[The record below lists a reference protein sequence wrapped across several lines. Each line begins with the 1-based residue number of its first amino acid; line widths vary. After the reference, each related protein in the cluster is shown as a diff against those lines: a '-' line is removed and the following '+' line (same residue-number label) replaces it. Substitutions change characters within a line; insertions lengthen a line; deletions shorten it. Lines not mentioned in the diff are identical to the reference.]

1 MNIKLIYISKN
12 KSNNIELL
20 VEDYEKKINH
30 FISYS
35 SIGLKNKNQK
45 TEKKLIQKS
54 ESVLILKNIKSND
67 LVILLDEKGKEFS
80 TLDFSK
86 FISNKMMNRTK
97 NIVFIIGGAYGF
109 SMEFKEKFE
118 LKIALSKFT
127 FSHDLARLF
136 LNRMT
141 NLIFLFLFMVF
152 CDSYKFI
159 NIFNLSSHFS
169 LLTCFLLLT
178 FFNLG
183 FGANFKSFFSFIFLL
198 ENNEFTLIWSF
209 K

>member
-20 VEDYEKKINH
+20 VADYEKKIKH
-30 FISYS
+30 FMSYS

-54 ESVLILKNIKSND
+54 ESDLILKNIKSDD
-67 LVILLDEKGKEFS
+67 LVILLDEKGKEF
-80 TLDFSK
+80 TTMDFSK
-86 FISNKMMNRTK
+86 FISDKIMNRSK

-109 SMEFKEKFE
+109 STEFKEKFK

-136 LNRMT
+136 
-141 NLIFLFLFMVF
+141 
-152 CDSYKFI
+152 FI
-159 NIFNLSSHFS
+159 EQLYRSLTIINNIPYHNQ
-169 LLTCFLLLT
+169 
-178 FFNLG
+178 
-183 FGANFKSFFSFIFLL
+183 
-198 ENNEFTLIWSF
+198 
-209 K
+209 

>member
-1 MNIKLIYISKN
+1 MNIKLIYISNN

-109 SMEFKEKFE
+109 STEFKEKFE
-118 LKIALSKFT
+118 LKIAL
-127 FSHDLARLF
+127 
-136 LNRMT
+136 
-141 NLIFLFLFMVF
+141 
-152 CDSYKFI
+152 
-159 NIFNLSSHFS
+159 
-169 LLTCFLLLT
+169 
-178 FFNLG
+178 
-183 FGANFKSFFSFIFLL
+183 
-198 ENNEFTLIWSF
+198 
-209 K
+209 

>member
-45 TEKKLIQKS
+45 S
-54 ESVLILKNIKSND
+54 ESNLILKNIKSND

-80 TLDFSK
+80 TRDFSK
-86 FISNKMMNRTK
+86 FISDKMMNRTK

-109 SMEFKEKFE
+109 SSEFKKKFK
-118 LKIALSKFT
+118 LKIALSKLT
-127 FSHDLARLF
+127 FSHDMARLF
-136 LNRMT
+136 FSEQLYRSLT
-141 NLIFLFLFMVF
+141 I
-152 CDSYKFI
+152 I
-159 NIFNLSSHFS
+159 NNIPYH
-169 LLTCFLLLT
+169 
-178 FFNLG
+178 
-183 FGANFKSFFSFIFLL
+183 
-198 ENNEFTLIWSF
+198 NE
-209 K
+209 

>member
-20 VEDYEKKINH
+20 VEDYEKKIKH
-30 FISYS
+30 FMSYS

-54 ESVLILKNIKSND
+54 ESDLILKNIKSDD
-67 LVILLDEKGKEFS
+67 LVILLDEKGKEF
-80 TLDFSK
+80 TTMDFSK
-86 FISNKMMNRTK
+86 FISDKMMNRTK

-109 SMEFKEKFE
+109 STEFKEKFK

-136 LNRMT
+136 
-141 NLIFLFLFMVF
+141 
-152 CDSYKFI
+152 FI
-159 NIFNLSSHFS
+159 EQLYRSLTIINNIPYHNQ
-169 LLTCFLLLT
+169 
-178 FFNLG
+178 
-183 FGANFKSFFSFIFLL
+183 
-198 ENNEFTLIWSF
+198 
-209 K
+209 

>member
-1 MNIKLIYISKN
+1 MNIKLIYISKS

-54 ESVLILKNIKSND
+54 ESDLILKNIKSDD
-67 LVILLDEKGKEFS
+67 LVILLDEKGKEF
-80 TLDFSK
+80 TTMDFSK
-86 FISNKMMNRTK
+86 FISDKIMNRSK

-109 SMEFKEKFE
+109 STEFKEKFK

-136 LNRMT
+136 
-141 NLIFLFLFMVF
+141 
-152 CDSYKFI
+152 FI
-159 NIFNLSSHFS
+159 EQLYRSLTIINNIPYHNQ
-169 LLTCFLLLT
+169 
-178 FFNLG
+178 
-183 FGANFKSFFSFIFLL
+183 
-198 ENNEFTLIWSF
+198 
-209 K
+209 